1 MLRQARYAPAIA
13 IALTL
18 SLAASARGETPLEA
32 AKALVARYHEDITGL
47 DRARDLLES
56 ALARDRQVD
65 TMVYLSYVCHLQ
77 GDLRATTTETKLD
90 AYGRGRELGQRAVE
104 LAPRNHDAHLW
115 YAINTSRWGQAKGM
129 MRALFLLSTTLRE
142 EVDILFTLDP
152 RSVRAHSLAG
162 NVFLR
167 LPAIFGGDREK
178 AKEHFKKALEIDSRF
193 TVARVDLAQVHIA
206 NARYID
212 ARRELR
218 RVLDEPA
225 PTIVA
230 DWTVKDVPRA
240 RELLESI
247 KAKP

>member
-1 MLRQARYAPAIA
+1 MLRRARYALAIA

-18 SLAASARGETPLEA
+18 CLAASARGETGLDA
-32 AKALVARYHEDITGL
+32 AKGLVARYHEDITGL
-47 DRARDLLES
+47 DRARELLES
-56 ALARDRQVD
+56 ALAGDRQVD
-65 TMVYLSYVCHLQ
+65 TMVYLSYVCYLQ
-77 GDLRATTTETKLD
+77 GDLRATTTEAKLA
-90 AYGRGRELGQRAVE
+90 AYGRGREVAQRAVE

-115 YAINTSRWGQAKGM
+115 YAINTGRWGQTKGM
-129 MRALFLLSTTLRE
+129 MRAMFLLPTIRE
-142 EVDILFTLDP
+142 EIDILFTLDP

-167 LPAIFGGDREK
+167 LPALFGGDREK
-178 AKEHFKKALEIDSRF
+178 AEGHFKKALEIDPRY
-193 TVARVDLAQVHIA
+193 TVSRVDLAQVHIA
-206 NARYID
+206 NGRYVD

-247 KAKP
+247 KARK